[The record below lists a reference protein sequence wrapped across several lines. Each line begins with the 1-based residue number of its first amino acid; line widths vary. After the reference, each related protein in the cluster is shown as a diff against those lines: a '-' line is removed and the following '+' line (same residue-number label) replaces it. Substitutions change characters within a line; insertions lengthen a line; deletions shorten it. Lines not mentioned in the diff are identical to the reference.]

1 MDEVLA
7 KLADAGI
14 SFVSL
19 QLPTKENPFYRANTK
34 RGESWRIGQS
44 RPTLE
49 AALLEAAESRGAK
62 TSPPQDY
69 LSDLLE

>member
-7 KLADAGI
+7 KLAQAGI

-19 QLPTKENPFYRANTK
+19 QLPTKEQPFYRANTK
-34 RGESWRIGQS
+34 KDDGWRIGQG

-49 AALLEAAESRGAK
+49 AALLEAAESRGVK
-62 TSPPQDY
+62 TSTVGDY